1 MTVMQ
6 TGNLL
11 VTLFAYNVKSK
22 AGQPGPVAKRIQ
34 KMHAA
39 TILEK
44 LLDIRNHTCKK
55 WFTAFLTTV
64 GS

>member
-1 MTVMQ
+1 M
-6 TGNLL
+6 
-11 VTLFAYNVKSK
+11 TLFAYNVKSK

-34 KMHAA
+34 KMQAA